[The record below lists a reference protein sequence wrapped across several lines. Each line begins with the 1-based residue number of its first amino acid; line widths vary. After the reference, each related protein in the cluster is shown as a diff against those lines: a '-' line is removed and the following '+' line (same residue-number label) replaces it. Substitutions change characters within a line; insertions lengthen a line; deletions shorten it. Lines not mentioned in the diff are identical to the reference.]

1 MQVLYQWDMRKQPWE
16 EAVESYYESVGSPD
30 GETRL
35 ARDEFIER
43 LVQGTVER
51 CAEIDARSVKHSEHW
66 RLERMPAV
74 DRNILRLAIYEML
87 CRDDIPPVVSINE
100 AVDIAKKFSTRE
112 SGAFVNGILDRL
124 KADLPRPGRT
134 AAGETSDGGRDA

>member
-35 ARDEFIER
+35 ARDEFMER

-51 CAEIDARSVKHSEHW
+51 CAEIDARIVKHSEHW

-74 DRNILRLAIYEML
+74 DRNILRLAVYEMDWVQTPAAVAIDEAL
-87 CRDDIPPVVSINE
+87 ELARRFSGDESVPFINGVLD
-100 AVDIAKKFSTRE
+100 AVRKEKPEDASQKAEDGSPETE
-112 SGAFVNGILDRL
+112 S
-124 KADLPRPGRT
+124 
-134 AAGETSDGGRDA
+134 